1 MNVKNAVTR
10 GDGTDI
16 PPMCRP
22 LVDAGTPVSAAVMP
36 LTHCTSY
43 TGSVDSC
50 HCVSEI

>member
-1 MNVKNAVTR
+1 MNVKNAITG

-36 LTHCTSY
+36 LTYCTSY